1 MMRPSKRSSIG
12 LCSAAMLSCTAVGAQ
27 AQGAGYGYGYGH
39 SYASEGYGFAEPA
52 IRGDYIGAP
61 FTRSPRPSDLVPT
74 VWGYG
79 TYGVPT
85 MTGIRT
91 ATVGVPT
98 VYVIEAPA
106 GAARRSGPRVVSR
119 DGGWSRE
126 DIRGE
131 HRPASAGGA
140 RVIAVSVPRR

>member
-1 MMRPSKRSSIG
+1 MRSSKRSLIG
-12 LCSAAMLSCTAVGAQ
+12 LCGAAVLSCAAAGAQ
-27 AQGAGYGYGYGH
+27 AQGAGYGYGN
-39 SYASEGYGFAEPA
+39 SYANEGYGFAEPA

-61 FTRSPRPSDLVPT
+61 FTRSPRPSDLVPA

-98 VYVIEAPA
+98 VYVIDAPA
-106 GAARRSGPRVVSR
+106 NAGRHRGPRIVSR
-119 DGGWSRE
+119 DGDGSRA
-126 DIRGE
+126 DLRGE
-131 HRPASAGGA
+131 SRPVSAGGA

>member
-1 MMRPSKRSSIG
+1 MGSSKRLLIG
-12 LCSAAMLSCTAVGAQ
+12 LCGAAALSCSAAGAQ
-27 AQGAGYGYGYGH
+27 AQGVEYGYRHAYSGYG
-39 SYASEGYGFAEPA
+39 SGYGFAEPA
-52 IRGDYIGAP
+52 IRGEYIGAP
-61 FTRSPRPSDLVPT
+61 FTRTPRPSDLVPS

-106 GAARRSGPRVVSR
+106 RAVRQKGPRIVSR
-119 DGGWSRE
+119 DGRWSQAE
-126 DIRGE
+126 TQGE
-131 HRPASAGGA
+131 PRPASAGGA

>member
-1 MMRPSKRSSIG
+1 MGSSKRSLIG
-12 LCSAAMLSCTAVGAQ
+12 LSCAAVLSCAAIGAQ
-27 AQGAGYGYGYGH
+27 AQGVGYGYGH
-39 SYASEGYGFAEPA
+39 TYGGDGYGFAEPA

-61 FTRSPRPSDLVPT
+61 FTRTPRPSDLVPS

-98 VYVIEAPA
+98 VYVIDAPA
-106 GAARRSGPRVVSR
+106 RAVRHRGPRIVSR
-119 DGGWSRE
+119 DGRWSQAE
-126 DIRGE
+126 TQGE
-131 HRPASAGGA
+131 PRPASAGGA